1 MDRLSRR
8 YEILLP
14 LSFNDGS
21 PVPDEL
27 LNTTVGELKQQFGA
41 LSLET
46 QRIEGLW
53 ARHAGQPQPDDLV
66 RIFIDV
72 PDTDENRHFF
82 SAFKHRLM
90 VRFRQDDIWMTTHL
104 VEIV

>member
-1 MDRLSRR
+1 MDKIYRR

-14 LSFNDGS
+14 LAFNDLS
-21 PVPDEL
+21 PVPEAL
-27 LNTTVGELKQQFGA
+27 LEETVGELKRQFGA

-53 ARHAGQPQPDDLV
+53 ARHLGQPQPDDLV

-72 PDTDENRHFF
+72 PDTAENRQFF
-82 SAFKHRLM
+82 IAFKASLKT
-90 VRFRQDDIWMTTHL
+90 RFQQDDIWMTTHL